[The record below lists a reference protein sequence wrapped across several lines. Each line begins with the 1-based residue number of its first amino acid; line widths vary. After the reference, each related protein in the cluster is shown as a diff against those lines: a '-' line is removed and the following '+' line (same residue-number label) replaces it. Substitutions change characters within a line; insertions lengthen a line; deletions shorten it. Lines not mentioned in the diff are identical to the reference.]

1 MASDNNL
8 VAMADR
14 LNLTFCRDHIEEII
28 SETTNSRMN
37 PREILQFV
45 FSREISRRE
54 ENRIRIG
61 TMAAHFPR
69 KCTLEE
75 FDFSVQPCIDTAVI
89 RELKTLSWAG
99 SGSNILFLGP
109 PGVGK
114 THLAIGFG
122 LLAVKQGYSVLFKTA
137 EALIKE
143 HSPKPLKWESLNKKC
158 RNLLR
163 LKSSSLMN

>member
-8 VAMADR
+8 IAMADR

-61 TMAAHFPR
+61 IMAAHFPR

-75 FDFSVQPCIDTAVI
+75 FDFSVQPCI
-89 RELKTLSWAG
+89 LH
-99 SGSNILFLGP
+99 F
-109 PGVGK
+109 
-114 THLAIGFG
+114 
-122 LLAVKQGYSVLFKTA
+122 
-137 EALIKE
+137 ALE
-143 HSPKPLKWESLNKKC
+143 HC
-158 RNLLR
+158 
-163 LKSSSLMN
+163 